1 MGQMDES
8 TVSQMWDLA
17 GDETCRGEVV
27 RKEEHYLQ

>member
-8 TVSQMWDLA
+8 MVSQMWDLA

-27 RKEEHYLQ
+27 RKEEHYLK